1 MSSILFSEV
10 SGFITLQDQ
19 GRIGF
24 ANIAVP
30 TSGAFDQSAHH
41 LGNRLVGNYPGA
53 CSIESLRGSF
63 KFSTNT
69 DLVIAVT
76 GAAASVQINSREH
89 EMSRAVYVA
98 ANSTVAIR
106 TGNQG
111 LRTYLAIRGSIL
123 GNAVMGSHSY
133 DELSQIGTPPIK
145 TGEQFTISNN
155 VAGAIS
161 GDYFPNFALSG
172 QAEIQLEAK
181 PAPRWSGFSNGQILF
196 QMEFQVTESINRVG
210 MRLSG
215 PQLVWE
221 SKERLASEGVITGA
235 IQIPVD
241 GMPLIFGPDHPT
253 TGGYPVIAVV
263 SRSSLN
269 VLAQTAPGTKVRF
282 RKVR

>member
-1 MSSILFSEV
+1 MSSISFSEA

-41 LGNRLVGNYPGA
+41 LGNRLVGNDPGA
-53 CSIESLRGSF
+53 CSIESLRGTF
-63 KFSTNT
+63 KFLNDT

-76 GAAASVQINSREH
+76 GAAASVQINGREH
-89 EMSRAVYVA
+89 EMSRAIFVA

-106 TGNQG
+106 PGNQG

-123 GNAVMGSHSY
+123 GNLVMGSHSY
-133 DELSQIGTPPIK
+133 DELSQIGTPPIQA
-145 TGEQFTISNN
+145 GDHLDISND
-155 VAGAIS
+155 VAGPIS
-161 GDYFPNFALSG
+161 GDYFPNFAVSG
-172 QAEIQLEAK
+172 KDEIQLEAR
-181 PAPRWSGFSNGQILF
+181 PAPRWSGFSNGQTLF
-196 QMEFQVTESINRVG
+196 EMEYQVTESSNRVG

-215 PQLVWE
+215 PELIWN

-263 SRSSLN
+263 SRNSLN
-269 VLAQTAPGTKVRF
+269 LLAQSAPGTKVKF
-282 RKVR
+282 RRSR